1 MPRTCNIDEDKVKH
15 AVATLMRAPGLTV
28 REAMI
33 LAKFTDNINEDKVK
47 HAVAT
52 LMRAP
57 GITVREA
64 MILAK
69 FTDDE
74 ANTKSMQRKVARS
87 METQIRSMRIR
98 GAPLIAIVAVLG
110 LAADLTSNASTL
122 RDLVAMHVEGGGDD
136 GGGTFSG
143 RNVRDYVCG
152 KMAYLTTSRPTAV
165 NLANAME
172 ELRGIIV
179 GGETPMSSSSSR
191 GIVDS
196 VVSHGWYMLER
207 DVSDNMSIGSHGAD
221 DLLSRHVHPDG
232 VRLVTI
238 CNTGSLATALGV
250 ARVVYKQ
257 RGEVEWVEGIAG
269 KGIERA
275 GGVCSLD

>member
-1 MPRTCNIDEDKVKH
+1 MPRTC
-15 AVATLMRAPGLTV
+15 
-28 REAMI
+28 
-33 LAKFTDNINEDKVK
+33 NINEDKVK

-87 METQIRSMRIR
+87 MEMQIRSMRIR

>member
-1 MPRTCNIDEDKVKH
+1 
-15 AVATLMRAPGLTV
+15 
-28 REAMI
+28 
-33 LAKFTDNINEDKVK
+33 
-47 HAVAT
+47 
-52 LMRAP
+52 
-57 GITVREA
+57 
-64 MILAK
+64 
-69 FTDDE
+69 
-74 ANTKSMQRKVARS
+74 

-269 KGIERA
+269 EGIERA